1 MNLPNINFKEI
12 LGKLSVIKNNMALL
26 VPIIIVFVAALLF
39 IPTYLIG
46 SRLRK
51 GIQAESITKGAT
63 VIKRQ
68 KAEPISGEQYQIELA
83 RQTDRANDA
92 NEIARLALQTTQREL
107 LSYDIF
113 PEPDLNADFSAVIFQ
128 VFGERFRNGIDT
140 LVRDVNGRGCPTEE
154 ELRRAVEESSVSRS
168 RMGGRMPMMDMGGGG
183 LGRGRGMG
191 MGDYFGGG
199 GGMMPGG
206 NVNRLIIDE
215 LCESRAK
222 SILVYVD
229 PAMIAGYDYWANF
242 TYEGK
247 EEAVKDCWYS
257 QLGYWVTEDIFDTIK
272 TMNAGHE
279 NLLTAPVKRLLSLSF
294 TMGLKRPRSGGG
306 VFRGV
311 RGRRGSGQ
319 KSNENADR
327 PVYVVSDKDGLTES
341 CTGRFCEKDGD
352 IHTIHFN
359 VSFVVNATD
368 VLPLMDEL
376 CSLKEHQFKGYKG
389 QEPAQTFKHNQ
400 ITVLESK
407 IGFVN
412 PREMDHRNYR
422 YGQGNAVG
430 LDLICEYLFKVKGYK
445 GLLPEPVLKTLAG
458 EEEEK

>member
-1 MNLPNINFKEI
+1 
-12 LGKLSVIKNNMALL
+12 
-26 VPIIIVFVAALLF
+26 VPIIIVFVALLLF
-39 IPTYLIG
+39 IPTHLIS

-51 GIQAESITKGAT
+51 RIQNESITKGAS
-63 VIKRQ
+63 VINRL

-83 RQTDRANDA
+83 RQTARANDA

-113 PEPDLNADFSAVIFQ
+113 PEPDPNADFSAIIFQ
-128 VFGERFRNGIDT
+128 VFGERFHNGIDEM
-140 LVRDVNGRGCPTEE
+140 VQVVNGRDCPTDE
-154 ELRRAVEESSVSRS
+154 ELQRALEDSAVSRS
-168 RMGGRMPMMDMGGGG
+168 RMGGRMPMMDMGGG
-183 LGRGRGMG
+183 LGRSRGLG
-191 MGDYFGGG
+191 MGDYYG
-199 GGMMPGG
+199 GGMMPGS

-215 LCESRAK
+215 LCESRAR
-222 SILVYVD
+222 SIWVYVD
-229 PAMIAGYDYWANF
+229 PATIAGYDYWANF

-247 EEAVKDCWYS
+247 EDAIKDCWYY
-257 QLGYWVTEDIFDTIK
+257 QLGYWVIEDIFDTIE

-279 NLLTAPVKRLLSLSF
+279 NVLTAPVKRLLSLSF

-311 RGRRGSGQ
+311 RGRRSSGQ

-327 PVYVVSDKDGLTES
+327 PVYVVTDKDGLTES
-341 CTGRFCEKDGD
+341 CTGRVCDKEKGL
-352 IHTIHFN
+352 HTIHFN
-359 VSFVVNATD
+359 VSFVVKATD

-376 CSLKEHQFKGYKG
+376 CSAKEHQFKGYPYGK
-389 QEPAQTFKHNQ
+389 EPAQTFKHNQ

-412 PREMDHRNYR
+412 PRETNHRYYR
-422 YGQGNAVG
+422 YGEGNSVE
-430 LDLICEYLFKVKGYK
+430 LDLICEYLFKAEAYK
-445 GLLPEPVLKTLAG
+445 DLVPEPVKKTLAG